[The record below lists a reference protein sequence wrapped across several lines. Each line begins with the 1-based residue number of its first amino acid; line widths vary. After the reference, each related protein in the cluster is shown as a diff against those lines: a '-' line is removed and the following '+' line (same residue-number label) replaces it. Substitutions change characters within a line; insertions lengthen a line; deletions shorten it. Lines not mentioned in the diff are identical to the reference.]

1 MVGVRAYNYIKP
13 LQITNLLGVGAN
25 AHPYNSEVGA
35 SLNCINFVRVTES
48 KTPNLIQINDC
59 PLRGVA

>member
-35 SLNCINFVRVTES
+35 SLNCINFVRVTDPCCGS
-48 KTPNLIQINDC
+48 
-59 PLRGVA
+59 GGMFV

>member
-35 SLNCINFVRVTES
+35 SLNCIN
-48 KTPNLIQINDC
+48 L
-59 PLRGVA
+59 